1 MQITFSNLFTI
12 AFIGILIYQCGLSA
26 IQFSLNKRREYLLY
40 SLYIFVLIINFVV
53 NFYFWLYKDGETYN
67 YLLVRQIFGVPINF
81 FIQIIYLIFLIEY
94 LHINKKYAKFR
105 KHIYQQIVYNVILG
119 VGLTLYS
126 IYNPLWAT
134 WLNVLAFTLSFALYI
149 YLGYWLLV
157 TKPNNYTFILKGT
170 IFLLVSFLINLTLT
184 ISNLNYFYN
193 DIIIM
198 IGILIEIGYFN
209 YGLQYKLQ
217 TQEKALLVA
226 EIEKRKAI
234 EQEQQR
240 VSSDLHD
247 EVGSVLSS
255 IQIMSVISK
264 KQLEVNIDESKN
276 LLGLI
281 GQQALKMQHSLSEIV
296 WGLRTDLDSVE
307 DLSIKV
313 QEILAYSLEPAKI
326 NFKIVLDERINR
338 IKLSVLQR
346 RNILLIIK
354 ESLNNVLKY
363 AEANEVYIKIKEQ
376 DNYLTIQIADS
387 GKGFGPDKKYGNGL
401 KNMEKRAL
409 LMDGTITINST
420 EGKGTT
426 VLCKIPL

>member
-1 MQITFSNLFTI
+1 MPITFSNLFSI
-12 AFIGILIYQCGLSA
+12 AFIGILIYQCTLSA

-40 SLYIFVLIINFVV
+40 SFYILMLIINFIV
-53 NFYFWLYKDGETYN
+53 NFYFWLYKDGGTYN
-67 YLLVRQIFGVPINF
+67 YLFIKQIFGVPINF
-81 FIQIIYLIFLIEY
+81 FIQIAYLLFLIDY
-94 LHINKKYAKFR
+94 LHINNKYAKFR
-105 KHIYQQIVYNVILG
+105 KHIYQQIAYNIILG
-119 VGLTLYS
+119 VGLTIYS
-126 IYNPLWAT
+126 IYNPLWPT
-134 WLNVLAFTLSFALYI
+134 WLNVLAFALSFVLYI

-157 TKPNNYTFILKGT
+157 TKPNNYIFILKGT
-170 IFLLVSFLINLTLT
+170 IFLLICFLINLTFT

-193 DIIIM
+193 DTIIM
-198 IGILIEIGYFN
+198 IGIIIEIVYFN

-217 TQEKALLVA
+217 TQEKALLLA
-226 EIEKRKAI
+226 QIEKRKAI

-240 VSSDLHD
+240 VSADLHD

-264 KQLEVNIDESKN
+264 KQIEVNLDESKK

-307 DLSIKV
+307 DLSIKI

-326 NFKIVLDERINR
+326 NFRIVLDERINK

-354 ESLNNVLKY
+354 ESINNILKY
-363 AEANEVYIKIKEQ
+363 AEANEVFIKIKEEN
-376 DNYLTIQIADS
+376 NYLTVQIADT

-401 KNMEKRAL
+401 RSIEKRAL
-409 LMDGTITINST
+409 LMNGTVTINST
-420 EGKGTT
+420 EGKGTI
-426 VLCKIPL
+426 VLCTIPL